1 MVHVSSDLNI
11 YSLFWIQTDDRLRQ
25 YLAES
30 IAR

>member
-1 MVHVSSDLNI
+1 MLHFNSNLNI